1 MIHLFYCV
9 YGPNRK
15 SGQWRSRMQKTSAH
29 VLWAPRL
36 FWRKLQVCNFHMNG
50 DAALNACMK
59 HACSSQ
65 TRYLQD
71 SCGGAKGTCRIRLSD
86 CRWRMALFSNFLLL
100 PKVPLPAYNISLET
114 KNYGATDVPCY
125 PHLCGTFIVN
135 TVKVH
140 NK

>member
-1 MIHLFYCV
+1 MDQTGNQASGGLECRRLVHMFY
-9 YGPNRK
+9 G
-15 SGQWRSRMQKTSAH
+15 
-29 VLWAPRL
+29 
-36 FWRKLQVCNFHMNG
+36 LQDYFGESFKYACMKH
-50 DAALNACMK
+50 ACMK

-65 TRYLQD
+65 TRYLED

-135 TVKVH
+135 TVKIH